1 MLHIHG
7 DADRHAP
14 FEGGVGAESLAGVA
28 FTSVEHRLA
37 FWIDHNGCDPAPRTT
52 QVGILRHT
60 VYEGCRDDAA
70 VELYTVLGGGH
81 AWPGGRPGWRG
92 GDVPSG
98 ELDASRVIWAFFAP
112 HPRP

>member
-81 AWPGGRPGWRG
+81 AWPGGLPGWRG